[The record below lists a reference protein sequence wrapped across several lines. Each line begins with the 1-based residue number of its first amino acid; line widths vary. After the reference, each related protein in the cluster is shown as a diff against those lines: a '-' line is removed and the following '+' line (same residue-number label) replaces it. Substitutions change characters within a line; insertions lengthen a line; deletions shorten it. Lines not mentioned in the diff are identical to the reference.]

1 MKTHELKTE
10 PPYFQAVL
18 DGRKRFEIR
27 KNDRGFEEGDKLL
40 LKEYDADVHV
50 FTGRRIE
57 VTVTY
62 ITDYEQQ
69 PGYVVLSIRK
79 NGGMNDVELSDIEE
93 RLNETTQGEWF
104 RYHDEGAPMNI
115 IGTFVDG
122 EEKGIGEFYHDE
134 DVDFI
139 VNAPNDMRRLL
150 DEVERLRKENE
161 KQKETLQQ
169 IEKWLTG
176 TLANEDLTIVES
188 KVLEIA
194 RKALKV

>member
-27 KNDRGFEEGDKLL
+27 HNYRDFEEGDKLL

-50 FTGRRIE
+50 FTGRKVK

-62 ITDYEQQ
+62 ITEYAQQ

-150 DEVERLRKENE
+150 DEVERLRKENAIL
-161 KQKETLQQ
+161 KSQKVRQ
-169 IEKWLTG
+169 LTNDICDRNNKG
-176 TLANEDLTIVES
+176 MQKLSSE
-188 KVLEIA
+188 
-194 RKALKV
+194 